1 MKATTIIGLWVC
13 VTCLGST
20 TAQPDKEWNHPQSI
34 LVQPHQLQPPIS
46 QNPNLNNLN
55 SEGQP
60 TLEQSKRIQLVFCL
74 DVTGSMGGL
83 IATAKQK
90 IWSIASSLLQADPK
104 PELQIGMVFYRDRGD
119 DFVTKRIEFTEDIDS
134 VYGKLMDMVAT
145 GGGDSPESV
154 NQALFD
160 AVNKFQWYA
169 DTAVYKAVFQV
180 GDCPPHMDYQND
192 VKYPVT
198 CREAVKK
205 GIYINTLKMGNCAGA
220 EQVWRE
226 VAMITGGDYIPVDQN
241 ANGYVLTTPYDDD
254 IARLQNTIDNTVV
267 YYGTYTI
274 RVSKESS
281 KVQANDIY
289 SKGKSSENASRA
301 EYKTT
306 KGVTKDVYFKNDLV
320 TDYANGVVKVDTIR
334 KELLSETLQPLTV
347 AQRTAYLQ
355 KMKADRDS
363 ARAALQLNISKRNEY
378 IKTKTAS
385 ESDVSSNSF
394 SNKVYSTMKKQT
406 GGKGIEL
413 KGTVKE

>member
-1 MKATTIIGLWVC
+1 MKATTMIAMWVC
-13 VTCLGST
+13 LTCLGTS
-20 TAQPDKEWNHPQSI
+20 TAQPARDRNPPGSI
-34 LVQPHQLQPPIS
+34 LIQPPNLQPL
-46 QNPNLNNLN
+46 NPSNSNLSNP
-55 SEGQP
+55 EGQP

-119 DFVTKRIEFTEDIDS
+119 DFVTKRIDFTSDIDS
-134 VYGKLMDMVAT
+134 VYGKLMDISAT

-160 AVNKFQWYA
+160 AVKKFQWYE
-169 DTAVYKAVFQV
+169 DSSVYKAVFLV

-198 CREAVKK
+198 CRDAVKK
-205 GIYINTLKMGNCAGA
+205 GVFINTLKMGNCAGA

-241 ANGYVLTTPYDDD
+241 ANGYVVTTPYDAD

-267 YYGTYTI
+267 YYGTYTL
-274 RVSKESS
+274 RMTKDASKST
-281 KVQANDIY
+281 ANKIY
-289 SKGKSSENASRA
+289 KEGKINENASRA
-301 EYKTT
+301 EYKST

-320 TDYANGVVKVDTIR
+320 TDYAKGIVKVDTIR
-334 KELLSETLQPLTV
+334 KELLAENLQTMTIKE
-347 AQRTAYLQ
+347 RTAYLH
-355 KMKADRDS
+355 KMKAERDT
-363 ARAALQLNISKRNEY
+363 AQAQLQVNMTKRNEY

-385 ESDVSSNSF
+385 ESDASSNSF
-394 SNKVYSTMKKQT
+394 SNKVYNTMKKQT
-406 GGKGIEL
+406 GSKGIVL
-413 KGTVKE
+413 QGTVKE